1 MEKPLR
7 MLMLLSGN
15 RSYTRSEIA
24 ERFSI
29 SERSVYRYINNIE
42 NSGFVVDRSQGRY
55 RLVRNQ
61 STSNTLKRLL
71 HFSEEEAFLLFRALT
86 LLDKNTRESNR
97 LIKKLHALYDFKAL
111 SNFEN
116 TCELEKINALGDA
129 IQNRKQAILY
139 QYRSSNTGIISDRK
153 IEPFSFM
160 EDYQAIWCF
169 DPEDQ
174 NNKQFKIARI
184 GRVEIIDEKWNHHP
198 RHQIPFTDAFRMSAT
213 KALTTV
219 DLLLTLKACNLL
231 MEEYPLAEQFIKPE
245 KERYRLQIPIADYHG
260 IGRFV
265 LGLPGETEVIS
276 PYSFIEFLNE
286 QKQRS
291 TFISKE

>member
-7 MLMLLSGN
+7 MLMLLSGS
-15 RSYTRSEIA
+15 RSYSRNEIA
-24 ERFSI
+24 EKFSI

-55 RLVRNQ
+55 RLVRNR
-61 STSNTLKRLL
+61 STTKTLKHLL

-86 LLDKNTRESNR
+86 LLDKNTHESNR

-111 SNFEN
+111 SNFKN
-116 TCELEKINALGDA
+116 SSDLEKINKLGKA
-129 IQNRKQAILY
+129 IQNRNRTILH

-153 IEPFSFM
+153 VEPFSFM

-174 NNKQFKIARI
+174 TNKQFKISRI
-184 GRVEIIDEKWNHHP
+184 KRVEILDEKWNHHHK
-198 RHQIPFTDAFRMSAT
+198 HQIPFTDAFRMSAA
-213 KALTTV
+213 KILTTV
-219 DLLLTLKACNLL
+219 ELVLSLKAYNLL
-231 MEEYPLAEQFIKPE
+231 REEYPLAEQFIKPE
-245 KERYRLQIPIADYHG
+245 KNRYRLRIPVADFHG

-265 LGLPGETEVIS
+265 LGLPGETEVVGS
-276 PYSFIEFLNE
+276 PDFIRFLKE
-286 QKQRS
+286 QKQRN
-291 TFISKE
+291 TF